1 MRLAGRVRAAFRVWR
16 QRAEGG
22 AFDDSQILRFY
33 QWFVRLVLTSP
44 AFGLGTRGAP
54 RGLLGY
60 HPMGMGKTRMAVAV
74 AISLMDIGRYEPL
87 IIAKRSLHDN
97 FQETVDQVVGLVER
111 GKGRGDAEVA
121 AAQAAMRKRFQYVT
135 ADAHNMAEQVA
146 RVAQGLAPRKATG
159 RARREPPRTLAGSL
173 NRRLVI
179 VDEAHNLF
187 RAIINA
193 GDEGANA
200 RRFYSMAMDAT
211 DVRFLFLTGTPA
223 SKDPFELVP
232 CFNMLAGR
240 EILPTDYETFNRLY
254 VDGETVRNPGLFSNR
269 ILGYVT
275 HVDHALPKTITGDDA
290 PAPAP
295 RPETEMPEDMGTT
308 VIRVEMAPT
317 QYRQYLSIREQE
329 EAEAKATSSFGGPGA
344 GVAAAK
350 PLSLPGR
357 DSGAGTYYMKS
368 RAMQNVDGVAFER
381 WAGPG
386 GADPAPDLR
395 SVSPKIADLVR
406 RMDAARGPVVIYSQF
421 AANAGARAVAAFLT
435 AAGYARWKPSAAAGG
450 GTMASVIG
458 AAVGLATSLVID
470 AATGGGEGWKALHA
484 PALHKGLVRRSFA
497 AVRGGRRAAW
507 EILGVGGPLVR
518 LDVDWDLAA
527 TARLGAAE
535 ILADVDALLDGPTG
549 RPRRAA
555 TVAHFDDETVY
566 GPMMHGGAE
575 SPGLPDVPPVAERKF
590 ALFTGEVSPEERR
603 RLVAEWNDPANL
615 RGGRIFAVIISGAGA
630 EGLDLWYVRDVY
642 MLEPYWDRS
651 REMQVKTRG
660 IRMGSH
666 AALPP
671 EDRNVRSWIYIAAPN
686 KPIARTIP
694 AAARIETRS
703 VDEMFLER
711 GVEKHRLNDAFRTVL
726 KGASLECLAFGY
738 GDCRVCRPDG
748 APLFLHARG
757 TLPPDAEADARRP
770 DPCLPVRAAADS
782 EVSAVDVTV
791 PGDPTVYALEV
802 AGDVASA
809 RAVSPKRSRSERI
822 DAAAVA
828 GARVFRRDP
837 ELEAYV
843 EVYPAEPAYEKVLA
857 AAFP

>member
-1 MRLAGRVRAAFRVWR
+1 MSETKKKEKLPWGTTDLPVRLAGRVRAAFRVWR
-16 QRAEGG
+16 ARAEGET
-22 AFDDSQILRFY
+22 FDDSQILRFY
-33 QWFVRLVLTSP
+33 QWFVRLVLTNP
-44 AFGLGTRGAP
+44 AFGLGSRGAP

-74 AISLMDIGRYEPL
+74 AISLMDMGRYEVSGERSSAAHYEPL

-97 FQETVDQVVGLVER
+97 FQETVDQVVALVER
-111 GKGRGDAEVA
+111 GKGRKDAEVK
-121 AAQAAMRKRFQYVT
+121 AAQAATRERFQYVT

-159 RARREPPRTLAGSL
+159 RAKREAPRTLAGSL

-193 GDEGANA
+193 GDENANA

-240 EILPTDYETFNRLY
+240 EILPTDYETFNRLF
-254 VDGETVRNPGLFSNR
+254 VDGEAVRNPGLFSNR
-269 ILGYVT
+269 VLGYVS
-275 HVDHALPKTITGDDA
+275 HVDHALPKTIVGDKAA
-290 PAPAP
+290 PPEL
-295 RPETEMPEDMGTT
+295 RPETDMPEDAGTT

-329 EAEAKATSSFGGPGA
+329 EAEAKASGSFGGPG
-344 GVAAAK
+344 GLAASAK

-368 RAMQNVDGVAFER
+368 RAMQNVDGAAFEK
-381 WAGPG
+381 WA
-386 GADPAPDLR
+386 ADAATADLQT
-395 SVSPKIADLVR
+395 VSPKIADLVR
-406 RMDAARGPVVIYSQF
+406 RMDDARGPVVIYSQF
-421 AANAGARAVAAFLT
+421 AAKAGARAVAAFLT
-435 AAGYARWKPSAAAGG
+435 AAGYQQWKPRATTG
-450 GTMASVIG
+450 G
-458 AAVGLATSLVID
+458 AAVDDLVTGSHGRNS
-470 AATGGGEGWKALHA
+470 AAG
-484 PALHKGLVRRSFA
+484 S
-497 AVRGGRRAAW
+497 
-507 EILGVGGPLVR
+507 
-518 LDVDWDLAA
+518 
-527 TARLGAAE
+527 
-535 ILADVDALLDGPTG
+535 PTG
-549 RPRRAA
+549 PEPDDAGTRPPSA
-555 TVAHFDDETVY
+555 
-566 GPMMHGGAE
+566 G
-575 SPGLPDVPPVAERKF
+575 PPVSERKF

-603 RLVAEWNDPANL
+603 KLVAEWNRPANV
-615 RGGRIFAVIISGAGA
+615 RGEKIFAVIISGAGA

-651 REMQVKTRG
+651 RELQVKARG

-671 EDRNVRSWIYIAAPN
+671 EDRNVRSWIYVAAPN
-686 KPIARTIP
+686 KPIDRTIP
-694 AAARIETRS
+694 AAARIESRS
-703 VDEMFLER
+703 VDEMFLRR
-711 GVEKHRLNDAFRTVL
+711 GVEKYRLNDAFRTVL
-726 KGASLECLAFGY
+726 KRSSLECLAFGY
-738 GDCRVCRPDG
+738 GECRVCRPDG

-782 EVSAVDVTV
+782 EVSAADVKV
-791 PGDPTVYALEV
+791 PGDSNAYALEV
-802 AGDVASA
+802 AEGVKDA
-809 RAVSPKRSRSERI
+809 
-822 DAAAVA
+822 DAAVVA

-843 EVYPAEPAYEKVLA
+843 EVYPSEPAYERVLA
-857 AAFP
+857 AAFA